1 MRILL
6 FLCIIAITGCTTS
19 DVRVPQDPQVSQLQ
33 YEVRA
38 LKGEVAEMSKK
49 LDKTSKTAVSAN
61 VRSTKNAAKVEDVKH
76 VADKAADTA
85 LDAVLD
91 VKDGDVRSPVPEQ
104 AGKKSVILKPREIN
118 HETSLFPE

>member
-6 FLCIIAITGCTTS
+6 FLCMIAIAGCTTS

-61 VRSTKNAAKVEDVKH
+61 IRSTKNAAKVEDVKQ

-91 VKDGDVRSPVPEQ
+91 VKDGDVRSPLPEST
-104 AGKKSVILKPREIN
+104 KKSSVLKPREIN
-118 HETSLFPE
+118 HETSFFPE